1 MAVIILV
8 EGEANQFPL
17 YLFSLYKSVP
27 PTHNVHRECKIHQIA
42 CFLQSMHTSFP
53 VSCTHTGIILSYL
66 EGSVITEGLLWTKY
80 TKMSHLSIV
89 PKKQQNMPQVDG
101 LVPSKGY
108 QRVVKRIKLFKSRV
122 SKNAKDT
129 YLF

>member
-1 MAVIILV
+1 
-8 EGEANQFPL
+8 
-17 YLFSLYKSVP
+17 
-27 PTHNVHRECKIHQIA
+27 
-42 CFLQSMHTSFP
+42 
-53 VSCTHTGIILSYL
+53 
-66 EGSVITEGLLWTKY
+66 
-80 TKMSHLSIV
+80 MSHLSIV

-108 QRVVKRIKLFKSRV
+108 QRVVKRIKLFKSGV

>member
-1 MAVIILV
+1 M
-8 EGEANQFPL
+8 
-17 YLFSLYKSVP
+17 
-27 PTHNVHRECKIHQIA
+27 
-42 CFLQSMHTSFP
+42 
-53 VSCTHTGIILSYL
+53 SCTHTGIILSYL
-66 EGSVITEGLLWTKY
+66 EGSVITEGLLWAKY